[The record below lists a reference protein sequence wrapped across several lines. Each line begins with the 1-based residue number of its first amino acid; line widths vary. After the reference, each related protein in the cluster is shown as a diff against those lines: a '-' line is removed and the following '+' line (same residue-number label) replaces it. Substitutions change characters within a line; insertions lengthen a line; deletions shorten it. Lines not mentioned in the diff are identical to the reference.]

1 MARRAHTLDTVK
13 LLRDW
18 DGWPAGTVGAVVSA
32 HPDTALVEVVT
43 DATVDADGLPER
55 GLLDDL
61 ITVRY
66 SALEVVGPAAAH
78 AR

>member
-18 DGWPAGTVGAVVSA
+18 EGWPAGTVGAVVSE
-32 HPDTALVEVVT
+32 HPETALVEIVT
-43 DATVDADGLPER
+43 ESTTDADGLPER

-61 ITVRY
+61 ITVPY
-66 SALEVVGPAAAH
+66 SALDVVGPAAAH
-78 AR
+78 TR